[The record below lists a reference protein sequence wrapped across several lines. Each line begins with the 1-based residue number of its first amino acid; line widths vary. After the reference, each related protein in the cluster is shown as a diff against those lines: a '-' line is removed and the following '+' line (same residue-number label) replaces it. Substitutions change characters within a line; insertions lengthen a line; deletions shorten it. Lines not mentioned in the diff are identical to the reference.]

1 MAQPTNT
8 FSSYDAIGNRE
19 DLINMIYDISP
30 TETPVLTALPRKKA
44 TATLHEWQ
52 TDALAA
58 ASAANAVIEGDD
70 ATTDASTAT
79 ARITNRTQ
87 ILDKVALV
95 TGTQE
100 SVSKAGR
107 KSEMAYQMEKRMKE
121 LKRDIEAALT
131 DNGASVAGND
141 TTAREM
147 AGFPAWLTT
156 NTSFGGGAGADP
168 VTIGSTTRTDGTQR
182 AFTEDLLL
190 SVLESAYTNGGN
202 PTLLVAGAFNIRKAG
217 EFAGNSTRTV
227 DAKEQKLYSG
237 IKVYV
242 SPYNQEIKLVPNRFS
257 RSRDVLLIDP
267 EYAAVAYL
275 REFDTNDL
283 AKTGDTTRKQI
294 LVECTLEV
302 GNEVAHGGVF
312 DLTTS

>member
-1 MAQPTNT
+1 MAQPSNT

-19 DLINMIYDISP
+19 DLINIIYDVSP

-58 ASAANAVIEGDD
+58 ATAANAVIEGDD

-79 ARITNRTQ
+79 ARVTNRTQ
-87 ILDKVALV
+87 IMDKVAQV

-100 SVSKAGR
+100 AVSKAGR

-121 LKRDIEAALT
+121 LKRDMESAIC
-131 DNGASVAGND
+131 DNGALVAGND

-147 AGFPAWLTT
+147 AGFPAYIAT
-156 NTSFGGGAGADP
+156 NDVFGSGGASPVGANG
-168 VTIGSTTRTDGTQR
+168 TAARTDGTQR

-190 SVLESAYTNGGN
+190 AALESAYTNGGN
-202 PTLLVAGAFNIRKAG
+202 PTMLVAGAFNIRKAG
-217 EFAGNSTRTV
+217 EFAGNSTRMV
-227 DAKEQKLYSG
+227 DAKDQKLYSG

-242 SPYNQEIKLVPNRFS
+242 SPYNQEIKLVPDRYS
-257 RSRDVLLIDP
+257 RARDCLLLDP
-267 EYAAVAYL
+267 DYAAVAYL
-275 REFDTNDL
+275 REFMTIDL
-283 AKTGDTTRKQI
+283 AKTGDTVRKQI
-294 LVECTLEV
+294 LVEATLEV
-302 GNEVAHGGVF
+302 GNEAGHAGVF